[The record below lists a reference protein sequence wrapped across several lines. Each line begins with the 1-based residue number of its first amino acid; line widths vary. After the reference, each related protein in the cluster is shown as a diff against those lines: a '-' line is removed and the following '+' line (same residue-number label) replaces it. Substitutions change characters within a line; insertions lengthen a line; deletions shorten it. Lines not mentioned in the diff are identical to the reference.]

1 MKKLFFAASLLL
13 SVLMVT
19 KANAQLS
26 ISINIGTQPSWGPTG
41 YDHVDYYY
49 LPDIDCYYYVPGKV
63 FYYQRGSA
71 WVSSTSLPPQYRNF
85 DLYNSYKVVVNGVNK
100 PYLNDRVYRT
110 KYASY
115 KGHRGQPLIRD
126 SKDSKYRRNHRG
138 TVTTIHTTRT
148 VTTKKVEEHPRGRK
162 DDDHHH

>member
-1 MKKLFFAASLLL
+1 MKRLFFATIALV

-19 KANAQLS
+19 KADAQIS
-26 ISINIGTQPSWGPTG
+26 ISLNIGTQPTWGPTG

-63 FYYQRGSA
+63 FYYPSGST
-71 WVSSTSLPPQYRNF
+71 WVSSTSLPPQYRNY
-85 DLYNSYKVVVNGVNK
+85 DLYGGYKVVVNGANK
-100 PYLNDRVYRT
+100 PWLNDKTYRT

-115 KGHRGQPLIRD
+115 KGRHGQALIRD
-126 SKDSKYRRNHRG
+126 SKDPKYKGNHSDK
-138 TVTTIHTTRT
+138 VTTVHTSHS
-148 VTTKKVEEHPRGRK
+148 VTTKKVEDHSHDKK